1 MAENDGTGKSWWST
15 MPGVL
20 TALAAIITAL
30 GGLVAIL
37 SQSGLLGHKPATVA
51 ASTAGAADPLR
62 TPGATATAP
71 AAALSPATAQQ
82 TATPSQ
88 LAAAPNTTTATTSPT
103 AHSPAEVL
111 AGLRSEGFKG
121 LAVTHR
127 DGTLIAL
134 AKGAE
139 ISGEMLPLANGQS
152 VQFERIV
159 SIEIEQPW
167 DGSATL
173 ALTNGQRLAAKLND
187 YNLYGKNELGPY
199 RELLSKLKRID
210 FVR

>member
-1 MAENDGTGKSWWST
+1 MADEDRTGKNWWGT

-20 TALAAIITAL
+20 TALAGIITAV

-37 SQSGLLGHKPATVA
+37 AQTGLLGGRGDGPKAAVAAPAT
-51 ASTAGAADPLR
+51 GP
-62 TPGATATAP
+62 ATATAAAPVRNTAARIEAAP
-71 AAALSPATAQQ
+71 AAR
-82 TATPSQ
+82 
-88 LAAAPNTTTATTSPT
+88 
-103 AHSPAEVL
+103 SPAEVL
-111 AGLRSEGFKG
+111 EGLRAVGFKG

-127 DGTLIAL
+127 DGTVVAL
-134 AKGAE
+134 AAGAE
-139 ISGEMLPLANGQS
+139 ISGPMLPLSNGQS

-159 SIEIEQPW
+159 SVDIEQPW

-173 ALTNGQRLAAKLND
+173 TLTNGQRLAAKLND

-199 RELLSKLKRID
+199 RELLSNLRRIE

>member
-1 MAENDGTGKSWWST
+1 MADNDGSGKSWWST

-20 TALAAIITAL
+20 TALAGIITAL

-37 SQSGLLGHKPATVA
+37 SQSGLLGHKPSTVA
-51 ASTAGAADPLR
+51 ASTAGAADPMR

-71 AAALSPATAQQ
+71 AAALSPTSPQQ
-82 TATPSQ
+82 TATPGQS
-88 LAAAPNTTTATTSPT
+88 AAAPTTTATNSPT

-111 AGLRSEGFKG
+111 AGLRAEGFKG

-139 ISGEMLPLANGQS
+139 ISGEMLPLANGQN

-173 ALTNGQRLAAKLND
+173 ALTNGQRLAARLND

-199 RELLSKLKRID
+199 RELLSNLKRID